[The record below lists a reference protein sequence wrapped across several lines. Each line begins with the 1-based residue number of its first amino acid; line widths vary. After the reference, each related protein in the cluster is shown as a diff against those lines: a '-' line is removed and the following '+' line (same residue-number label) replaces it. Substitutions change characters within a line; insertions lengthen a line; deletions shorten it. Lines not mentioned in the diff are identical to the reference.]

1 MKKSLL
7 FTAAF
12 RIMGIILLVLGIRMV
27 GEGIYNYI
35 DEHHQTDWIVTT
47 ASVVDVSSKYSSS
60 RHNRDI
66 SYDITYAYA
75 VDGNSYS
82 GVLYNRTR
90 EMAMRDTVT
99 VKYDPDAPENS
110 TDILAPSLKN
120 LIVFL
125 VFGTILGLIGFFL
138 SGLWALIHRIR
149 HRGEPEEEEIL
160 PPEEYVQPGE
170 TFDGD

>member
-7 FTAAF
+7 FTTAF
-12 RIMGIILLVLGIRMV
+12 RIMGILVLILGIRMI

-35 DEHHQTDWIVTT
+35 DEHRQTDWIVTT
-47 ASVVDVSSKYSSS
+47 AQVVDASAKYSSS
-60 RHNRDI
+60 RHDRNI
-66 SYDITYAYA
+66 NYDITYAYE
-75 VDGNSYS
+75 VDGNRYS

-99 VKYDPDAPENS
+99 VKYDPAAPENS
-110 TDILAPSLKN
+110 TDILSPSLKN
-120 LIVFL
+120 LVLFVVCGT
-125 VFGTILGLIGFFL
+125 VFGTIGFFL
-138 SGLWALIHRIR
+138 SGLWALIHKIR

-170 TFDGD
+170 TEYRG